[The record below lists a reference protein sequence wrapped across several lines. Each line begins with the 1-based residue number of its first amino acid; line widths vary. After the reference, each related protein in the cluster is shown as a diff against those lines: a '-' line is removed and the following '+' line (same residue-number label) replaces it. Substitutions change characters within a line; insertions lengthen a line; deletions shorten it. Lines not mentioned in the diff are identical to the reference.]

1 MTEISKKSTKKSTFS
16 WPVFFLAASM
26 FFTGFAGLVTEY
38 IMGTTIGS
46 LLGGTHVQLKLTIG
60 IMILTM
66 GLGGILQAQFNN
78 KNLIEKFVVVEVLL
92 AIIGSYAPLTLL
104 AVFAHI
110 GKFFPILSLLLVG
123 LLGLLIGFEIPLV
136 MRINEQFVPNLASN
150 TAWIFSLDY
159 IGSFLGAIVWIKFLM
174 PSGRPLTELSF
185 LVAFVNLVVA
195 LITFLYFTFRKQ
207 VKPLKAGALLLLAV
221 CLLSV
226 GMSRNRTLATH
237 LEQKF
242 FNDPIVYTQTTQ
254 YQHIVLTESNSGI
267 VELWLNGHKQFS
279 SYDEK
284 IYHEFLVYP
293 AMETAPRHEKVLI
306 LGGGDGLA
314 LREVRKYPGVKKIVL
329 VDIDPAMVE
338 LARTHP
344 LLKKVNEGA
353 FEDARIT
360 IADNPSVYSE
370 KFSTA
375 PILFESK
382 KAGPDGK
389 PIVEKVADVDVL
401 NVDASKFL
409 QNVDEIFDVIII
421 DFPDPSSA
429 DLARLYSTMVF
440 DRVRERL
447 ARFGVMSIQ
456 STSPVHAKDA
466 FLSIGKTLNASGFD
480 TIPYHQNVPSFGEWG
495 WHLCTR
501 SNENYSR
508 DLKEKIANIEKY
520 SISTEF
526 IHPEL
531 FRASTIFGKSWLES
545 DKAAVNTI
553 SNPTLIVQYLE
564 SAWNFVE

>member
-1 MTEISKKSTKKSTFS
+1 
-16 WPVFFLAASM
+16 
-26 FFTGFAGLVTEY
+26 
-38 IMGTTIGS
+38 MGTTIGS
-46 LLGGTHVQLKLTIG
+46 LLGGTHVQLKLTVG
-60 IMILTM
+60 IMIFTM
-66 GLGGILQAQFNN
+66 GLGGIVQAKFNN
-78 KNLIEKFVVVEVLL
+78 KNLIVKFVVVEVLL
-92 AIIGSYAPLTLL
+92 AIIGSYAPLALF
-104 AVFAHI
+104 AVFAHLRD
-110 GKFFPILSLLLVG
+110 FFPTLSILLVG

-136 MRINEQFVPNLASN
+136 MRINEEFVPNLASN

-185 LVAFVNLVVA
+185 LVAFVNLAVA
-195 LITFLYFTFRKQ
+195 FITFIYFTLRKQ
-207 VKPLKAGALLLLAV
+207 VKSIAAGALLLLTAS
-221 CLLSV
+221 LLSL
-226 GMSRNRTLATH
+226 GMSANRGIATH

-242 FNDPIVYTQTTQ
+242 FDDPIVYSQTTQ
-254 YQHIVLTESNSGI
+254 YQHIVLTEDSSSGI

-293 AMETAPRHEKVLI
+293 AMEMAPRHEKVLI

-329 VDIDPAMVE
+329 VDIDPAIVE
-338 LARTHP
+338 FAKKNPH
-344 LLKKVNEGA
+344 LKKLNDGA

-360 IADNPSVYSE
+360 IADNPSVYRE
-370 KFSTA
+370 KFSTT
-375 PILFESK
+375 PVLFESEEL
-382 KAGPDGK
+382 GPNGK
-389 PIVEKVADVDVL
+389 PRIERVAHVDVL
-401 NVDASKFL
+401 HVDASKFL
-409 QNVDEIFDVIII
+409 QNVEEIFDVIII

-447 ARFGVMSIQ
+447 APFGVMSIQ
-456 STSPVHAKDA
+456 STSPVHAKDV

-501 SNENYSR
+501 SNENYAR
-508 DLKEKIANIEKY
+508 DIKEKIANIEEY

-526 IHPEL
+526 IHPDL
-531 FRASTIFGKSWLES
+531 FRASMTFGKGGLES

-553 SNPTLIVQYLE
+553 SNPTLIVQYLK
-564 SAWNFVE
+564 SAWKVE